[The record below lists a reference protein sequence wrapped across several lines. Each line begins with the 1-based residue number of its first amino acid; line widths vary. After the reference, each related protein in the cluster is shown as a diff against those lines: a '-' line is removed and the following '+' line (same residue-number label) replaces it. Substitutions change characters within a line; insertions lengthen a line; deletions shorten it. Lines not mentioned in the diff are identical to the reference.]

1 MQPAPEAD
9 MAYISVQ
16 VDLAEAMESL
26 AIQSNQGQLIEAIV
40 ELDKGVAD
48 VSFTDVLVKAL
59 VKSLLAD
66 LSEGE
71 FLDFINELRELGAAQ
86 A

>member
-1 MQPAPEAD
+1 